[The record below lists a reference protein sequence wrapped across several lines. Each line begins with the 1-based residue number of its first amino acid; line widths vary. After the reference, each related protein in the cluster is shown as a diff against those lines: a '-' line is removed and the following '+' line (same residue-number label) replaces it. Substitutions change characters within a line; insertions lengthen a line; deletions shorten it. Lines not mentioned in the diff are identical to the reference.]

1 MFVFVYS
8 VKKDFWYPSSSD
20 FFFPAWILAFIKVY
34 EVVLPVSAIRLV
46 GLFSYVNK
54 PTTRVSATRTSCGKE
69 TSASGAARQNELSG
83 NPNSGV
89 MGGGGGGRT
98 PYNSPYNC
106 LYGKASPERSI
117 FFRLQVNKG

>member
-1 MFVFVYS
+1 MLDES
-8 VKKDFWYPSSSD
+8 
-20 FFFPAWILAFIKVY
+20 FP
-34 EVVLPVSAIRLV
+34 R
-46 GLFSYVNK
+46 
-54 PTTRVSATRTSCGKE
+54 TR
-69 TSASGAARQNELSG
+69 ASEARQNELSG

-89 MGGGGGGRT
+89 MGEGGGGGT